1 MFLLVA
7 AVAGAILLGAMWFFG
22 DVQFSTKVTL
32 TVLYAASWALLLVD
46 AWLAIIVGGIIDSL
60 IWFVTFG
67 PTRR

>member
-1 MFLLVA
+1 MS
-7 AVAGAILLGAMWFFG
+7 